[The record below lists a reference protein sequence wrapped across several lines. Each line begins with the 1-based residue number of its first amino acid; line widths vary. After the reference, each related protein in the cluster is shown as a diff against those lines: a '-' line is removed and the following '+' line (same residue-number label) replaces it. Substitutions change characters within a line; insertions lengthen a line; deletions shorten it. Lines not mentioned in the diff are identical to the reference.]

1 MTTPQ
6 IDDDQ
11 IQRYFDGELSPTE
24 AEALRQAIDASEKHQ
39 AKLEQ
44 LERLRSLVRL
54 AAEESA
60 VDLPADD
67 LYARVKGELEA
78 TKRREGLRGIEG
90 GASRRRAVVGTAVGL
105 ALAAA
110 VALALFRPG
119 ATDDSPVAR
128 PEAETPETAVATT
141 EQAEPQAPARGEQG
155 SRVEEVDFGGN
166 TGTVFEVE
174 GSAGQHIA
182 VVWIDDQEQL
192 Q

>member
-11 IQRYFDGELSPTE
+11 IQRYFDGELSPAE
-24 AEALRQAIDASEKHQ
+24 AEALRQAIEASEEHQ

-44 LERLRSLVRL
+44 LERLRSLVRM
-54 AAEESA
+54 AAEEMTA
-60 VDLPADD
+60 DLPADD

-78 TKRREGLRGIEG
+78 KGRRDNLRSIEG
-90 GASRRRAVVGTAVGL
+90 GASRRRAVTGAAVGL

-110 VALALFRPG
+110 VVLALLRPG
-119 ATDDSPVAR
+119 TTDDAPVAR
-128 PEAETPETAVATT
+128 PETETPETAVASR
-141 EQAEPQAPARGEQG
+141 QGEPEAPTRGEQG

-174 GSAGQHIA
+174 GSAGHDIA